1 MKTNRVVLA
10 LSAMLLAGCGTNKNL
25 YTLKG
30 VFEDCDE
37 PMVWLVC
44 GNDVI
49 DSITLGVECNLIT
62 FSNTC
67 SLPEQL
73 VGLNLC
79 GQLTVSGRAV
89 VEVIQSGVVPVFL
102 YCVLES
108 LDKRN
113 VVHF

>member
-30 VFEDCDE
+30 VFEDGDE

-49 DSITLGVECNLIT
+49 DSMSVDGGAFSFSGEVQNPTLAWVCTAPNHRMADFECEFILEPGILVM
-62 FSNTC
+62 SK
-67 SLPEQL
+67 LPDAEQY
-73 VGLNLC
+73 VGE
-79 GQLTVSGRAV
+79 GA
-89 VEVIQSGVVPVFL
+89 
-102 YCVLES
+102 
-108 LDKRN
+108 
-113 VVHF
+113 